1 MIDLL
6 ERLKSALGDR
16 YAVEREIGRGGM
28 AAVFLAEDL
37 KHHRQVAI
45 KVLHPEIS
53 SDVATERFFREI
65 EIVAGLTHPH
75 ILPLHDSG
83 QADGLLYCVM
93 PFIEGESLLDRLQR
107 EKQLPVEEALQITR
121 EVADALGYAHE
132 RGIIHRD
139 IKPAN
144 ILLHEGHAVV
154 ADFGIA
160 RALEQAGGASITQT
174 GVAVGTP
181 TYMSPEQASG
191 AQDLDGR
198 TDIYALGCVL
208 YQMLAGTPPY
218 AGVTPLAVM
227 KRHSHDPVPSVR
239 TVRDTIPVTVEHA
252 ISRALAK
259 VPTDRYQTA
268 GEFASALLAPDLAGR
283 PIPRRRVAV
292 LALVGV
298 TALLAG
304 VWYVGRQSAPA
315 VDADP
320 AAGVSAASIAVLPFA
335 DMSPDKDQE
344 YFSDGISEEL
354 LSLLAKIP
362 ELEVAARTS
371 SFSFKGQNLEIREIA
386 ERLNVAHVL
395 EGSVRKAGNEVRI
408 TAQLIRADDGFHE
421 WSETWDRSLD
431 DIFAIQDEIA
441 ADVAAQLKVTLLG
454 AAPTVGATDP
464 AAYAFYLQARQ
475 LGRQGTAEGLEQSMA
490 LYQRAL
496 AIDPDYAAAWAG
508 LARNYYTQAGTE
520 LHPIDEGYELAREA
534 ANRALAIDPEYAPA
548 YAQLGYI
555 AIYHGDLAAAARHL
569 ERALALDPTNSDI
582 IANAAILARSLGR
595 LDEAIALQEYAVA
608 RDPVNPIG
616 HARLGLFYL
625 WAGRLDESIASYR
638 TTLSLSP
645 ERIGANHNIGEALL
659 LKGEPEAALAAI
671 QQESSELWRMVGL
684 PMAYHALGQAAES
697 DAALAE
703 LIEKYEQETA
713 YNIAYVLALRNEAD
727 RAFEWLDK
735 AVQYNDPGLVEIPA
749 TNLFTSIHDDPR
761 WLPFLE
767 SIGKSP
773 EQLAAIEFEVT
784 LPQ

>member
-6 ERLKSALGDR
+6 ERLKSALADR
-16 YAVEREIGRGGM
+16 YAVESEIGRGGM
-28 AAVFLAEDL
+28 ATVFLAEDL
-37 KHHRQVAI
+37 KHHRKVAI
-45 KVLHPEIS
+45 KVLHPDIG

-93 PFIEGESLLDRLQR
+93 PYIEGESLLDRLQR
-107 EKQLPVEEALQITR
+107 EKQLPVEDALQITR
-121 EVADALGYAHE
+121 EVADALCYAHE

-144 ILLHEGHAVV
+144 ILLQEGHAVV

-160 RALEQAGGASITQT
+160 RALEQAGGASITHT

-198 TDIYALGCVL
+198 TDIYALACVL

-227 KRHSHDPVPSVR
+227 KRHSQDPVPSVR
-239 TVRDTIPVTVEHA
+239 TVRDTIPESVEYA
-252 ISRALAK
+252 ITRALAK

-283 PIPRRRVAV
+283 PIPRRRVVV

-304 VWYVGRQSAPA
+304 AWYVGRQSAPA
-315 VDADP
+315 EDADP
-320 AAGVSAASIAVLPFA
+320 AAGVSAASIAVLPFVN
-335 DMSPDKDQE
+335 MSSDPEQE

-354 LSLLAKIP
+354 LNLLAKIP
-362 ELEVAARTS
+362 EMQVAARTS
-371 SFSFKGQNLEIREIA
+371 SFSFKGQNLEIPEIA

-408 TAQLIRADDGFHE
+408 TAQLIRADDGFHV
-421 WSETWDRSLD
+421 WSQTWDRTLD

-454 AAPTVGATDP
+454 AAPTVEATDL
-464 AAYAFYLQARQ
+464 AAYALYLQARQ
-475 LGRQGTAEGLEQSMA
+475 LGRRGTAEDLEQSMA
-490 LYQRAL
+490 LYQQAL

-508 LARNYYTQAGTE
+508 LARDYYTRAGTE
-520 LHPIDEGYELAREA
+520 LHPIDEGYQLAREA

-555 AIYHGDLAAAARHL
+555 AVYHGDLAAAARHL

-595 LDEAIALQEYAVA
+595 LDEAITLQEYAVA

-625 WAGRLDESIASYR
+625 WAGRLDESIVSYR

-645 ERIGANHNIGEALL
+645 GRIGAQHNIGEALL

-749 TNLFTSIHDDPR
+749 TNLFTNIHDDPR

-773 EQLAAIEFEVT
+773 EQLAAIEFEVR
-784 LPQ
+784 LAN

>member
-1 MIDLL
+1 MPDLL
-6 ERLKSALGDR
+6 ERLKSALADR
-16 YAVEREIGRGGM
+16 YAVESEIGRGGM
-28 AAVFLAEDL
+28 ATVFLAEDL

-45 KVLHPEIS
+45 KVMHPEIS

-107 EKQLPVEEALQITR
+107 EKQLPVEDALQITR

-144 ILLHEGHAVV
+144 ILLQKGHAVV

-160 RALEQAGGASITQT
+160 RAVEQAETASITQT

-218 AGVTPLAVM
+218 AGVTPLAVI
-227 KRHSHDPVPSVR
+227 KRHSKDPVPSVR
-239 TVRDTIPVTVEHA
+239 TVRDSVPESVERA
-252 ISRALAK
+252 ITRALAK

-283 PIPRRRVAV
+283 PIPRRRVVV
-292 LALVGV
+292 LALVGI

-304 VWYVGRQSAPA
+304 VWYVGRQTVPSAGP
-315 VDADP
+315 
-320 AAGVSAASIAVLPFA
+320 VSASIAVLPFA

-354 LSLLAKIP
+354 LNLLAKIP
-362 ELEVAARTS
+362 ELRVAARTS
-371 SFSFKGQNLEIREIA
+371 SFSYKGKDVKVVDVGRE
-386 ERLNVAHVL
+386 LNVAHVL
-395 EGSVRKAGNEVRI
+395 EGSVRKAGNQVRI

-421 WSETWDRSLD
+421 WSDTWDRTLD
-431 DIFAIQDEIA
+431 DIFAIQAEIA
-441 ADVAAQLKVTLLG
+441 ADVAAQLKITLLG
-454 AAPTVGATDP
+454 AAPTLEATDL
-464 AAYAFYLQARQ
+464 AAYALYLQARH
-475 LGRQGTAEGLEQSMA
+475 LGRQGTAEGLERSMA
-490 LYQRAL
+490 LYQQAL

-508 LARNYYTQAGTE
+508 LARDYYTQAGTE
-520 LHPIDEGYELAREA
+520 LHPIDEGYQLAR
-534 ANRALAIDPEYAPA
+534 D
-548 YAQLGYI
+548 
-555 AIYHGDLAAAARHL
+555 

-595 LDEAIALQEYAVA
+595 LDEAIALQEYAVV

-616 HARLGLFYL
+616 HARLGVFYR
-625 WAGRLDESIASYR
+625 WAGRLDEAIASLR

-645 ERIGANHNIGEALL
+645 GRIAAQSFIGAALL

-671 QQESSELWRMVGL
+671 QQESSELWRMVGW
-684 PMAYHALGQAAES
+684 PMAYHALGQVAES
-697 DAALAE
+697 ESALAE

-713 YNIAYVLALRNEAD
+713 YNIAYVLALRGEAD

-735 AVQYNDPGLVEIPA
+735 AVLYNDPGLSEIAVES
-749 TNLFTSIHDDPR
+749 LFANIHDDPR

-767 SIGKSP
+767 SIGKAP
-773 EQLAAIEFEVT
+773 KQLAAIEFEVT